1 MRFYQECVKVAKSVG
16 ALLTEEQMGRFVQ
29 GDVAAMSEYR
39 HVLGMWIG
47 HHLLPHNLYLPDALS
62 LLGMETTEEQL
73 RYLIA
78 FSQQYWL
85 LSRAN
90 MM

>member
-1 MRFYQECVKVAKSVG
+1 MRFYQECVMVAKSVG
-16 ALLTEEQMGRFVQ
+16 ALMTEEQMTKFLNGNVETMHDFQ
-29 GDVAAMSEYR
+29 S
-39 HVLGMWIG
+39 VLGMWIG
-47 HHLLPHNLYLPDALS
+47 HHLLPHNPYLMDALS
-62 LLGMETTEEQL
+62 LLGMETAEQKT

-85 LSRAN
+85 LNRAN